1 MEEKTKEEFEKALEG
16 YIAEMQEKHT
26 AYDKEHY
33 PKLHEMC
40 NGQYRTLA
48 ASWGKKYVK
57 ILMCDYN
64 QTAKR
69 PETTGSVH
77 CFIDIATGDILKAAS
92 WNLPQK
98 NGKRGNIYN
107 EVRPIFGKDFYVRY

>member
-1 MEEKTKEEFEKALEG
+1 MEKTAQDFQTALDQ

-26 AYDKEHY
+26 AYDKVHY
-33 PKLHEMC
+33 PNLHEMC
-40 NGQYRTLA
+40 DGQYRTVK
-48 ASWGKKYVK
+48 ASWGKRYVK

-64 QTAKR
+64 TTAKR
-69 PETTGSVH
+69 PEDSGAVH

-98 NGKRGNIYN
+98 NGKRGNLY
-107 EVRPIFGKDFYVRY
+107 EEKRPIFGKDFYVRY